1 MGCNFGKLELGVGM
15 SEVDSSGNLTE
26 VGNSTEVDNSIEIDN
41 FGSGNLVEEYMPDR
55 RIEVVGDKPDF
66 EDGTPDLET

>member
-15 SEVDSSGNLTE
+15 SEVD
-26 VGNSTEVDNSIEIDN
+26 NSTEVDNSIEIDN
-41 FGSGNLVEEYMPDR
+41 FGSGNPVEEYMPGR